1 MNFQWS
7 VLKVLTIIV
16 ALVAFGLQAFQEPEQ
31 QRKRNLKVLPENIT
45 RDSLDALMDFY
56 CESLK
61 VKCSFCH
68 APRENDPKKLN
79 FASDAKPEK
88 EIARQMIT
96 MTNELNRRY
105 VTFKESSTASTVQ
118 AVTCNTCHR
127 GEAHPEG
134 KHL

>member
-1 MNFQWS
+1 MKFQS
-7 VLKVLTIIV
+7 NALKVLTILI
-16 ALVAFGLQAFQEPEQ
+16 ALVAFGLQAFQEPKQ

-79 FASDAKPEK
+79 FTSDAKPEK
-88 EIARQMIT
+88 EIARQMIN
-96 MTNELNRRY
+96 MTNELNRKY
-105 VTFKESSTASTVQ
+105 FTFKETVNTG
-118 AVTCNTCHR
+118 AV
-127 GEAHPEG
+127 
-134 KHL
+134 